1 MIMAAVL
8 TAVDRLFPARREE
21 AERSFSP
28 FGAKRDQVIALLQD
42 RDLPD
47 EEVRGRLAL
56 VLAGHALIM
65 DLTLNENG
73 PDRNL
78 LPEIARQFSSEI
90 EYSDE
95 NPERLI
101 GMLMA

>member
-1 MIMAAVL
+1 MEQLAVVL
-8 TAVDRLFPARREE
+8 VFRHLP
-21 AERSFSP
+21 P
-28 FGAKRDQVIALLQD
+28 
-42 RDLPD
+42 DLPD
-47 EEVRGRLAL
+47 EEVRGRPAL
-56 VLAGHALIM
+56 VLASHALIM
-65 DLTLNENG
+65 DFTLNENG

-101 GMLMA
+101 GMMTS